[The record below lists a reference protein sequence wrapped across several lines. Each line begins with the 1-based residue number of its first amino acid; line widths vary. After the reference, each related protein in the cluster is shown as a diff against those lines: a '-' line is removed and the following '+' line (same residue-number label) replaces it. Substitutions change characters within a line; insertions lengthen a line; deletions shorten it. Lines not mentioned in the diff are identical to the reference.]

1 MDGLNL
7 VATWTEPFS
16 LEGEEIS
23 YVVTVTNIDSKTV
36 SVEYMINVTRFVF
49 TQPVGGH
56 GRNCKEFVFTV
67 FSRNDF
73 SNSITTVKGAKH
85 IPSGKK
91 FKHNNVFHI
100 CVYLINIILYI
111 IIIIYYYMHGGLS

>member
-16 LEGEEIS
+16 LDGEEIS
-23 YVVTVTNIDSKTV
+23 YIITVANIDSKTV

-56 GRNCKEFVFTV
+56 GRDCKELIFTV

-73 SNSITTVKGAKH
+73 SNSIATVKGTKH
-85 IPSGKK
+85 IPSGKI

-100 CVYLINIILYI
+100 C
-111 IIIIYYYMHGGLS
+111 IYS